1 MPLTVLIKDIVLA
14 MEMEAPETSTLL
26 DLDTGKVKF
35 VSDYLRRQ
43 AERAED
49 GTEEPDLPD
58 WQKPE
63 WEIAKR
69 LVSAPDSFVRLP
81 DRFDIHEW
89 SIMEDFSRRFPS
101 DAISS
106 QLMDAIHGSGAFRH
120 FKSTLRRLRLEQAWA
135 DFYNAALRQI
145 AIDWCEENEIPYA

>member
-14 MEMEAPETSTLL
+14 MEMEGEETSALL
-26 DLDTGKVKF
+26 DLDTGKVEF

-49 GTEEPDLPD
+49 GSEDPDLPD

-69 LVSAPDSFVRLP
+69 LVSAPNSFLRLP

-89 SIMEDFSRRFPS
+89 SIMEDFSRHFPS
-101 DAISS
+101 DAISR
-106 QLMDAIHGSGAFRH
+106 QLMDAIHGSGAFRN
-120 FKSTLRRLRLEQAWA
+120 FKSTIRRLRLEQAWD
-135 DFYNAALRQI
+135 DFCDAALRQI
-145 AIDWCEENEIPYA
+145 AIDWCEENQIPYA